1 MDTRPPIFK
10 EAAEPLDAKE
20 WINTM
25 EDKFRVLRMTEVLKT
40 KYVAHQLQGPT
51 EIWWKHHHNT
61 FPPNAHITW
70 REFTDAFRGVYIPPS
85 LTEIKLGEF
94 LALNQGTKIV
104 TQYLHAFNN
113 LSRYA
118 SDMVNTDAKKITSF
132 KRGLN
137 PKMMKHVGTNTRTG
151 FNDFISDYLK
161 QEKNNNVYVVSKTRK
176 RAFESGPS

>member
-1 MDTRPPIFK
+1 VDTRPPIFK

-25 EDKFRVLRMTEVLKT
+25 EDKFYVLRITEVLKIE
-40 KYVAHQLQGPT
+40 YAAHQLQGPT
-51 EIWWKHHHNT
+51 GMWWKHHRIT

-70 REFTDAFRGVYIPPS
+70 REFTDAFRGVYISPS
-85 LTEIKLGEF
+85 LTEMKLGEF
-94 LALNQGTKIV
+94 LSLNQGTKTV

-113 LSRYA
+113 LSCYA
-118 SDMVNTDAKKITSF
+118 SDMVNTDAKKIASF

-151 FNDFISDYLK
+151 FNDFISDCLK
-161 QEKNNNVYVVSKTRK
+161 QEKNNNAYTTSKTRK
-176 RAFESGPS
+176 RAFESGSS